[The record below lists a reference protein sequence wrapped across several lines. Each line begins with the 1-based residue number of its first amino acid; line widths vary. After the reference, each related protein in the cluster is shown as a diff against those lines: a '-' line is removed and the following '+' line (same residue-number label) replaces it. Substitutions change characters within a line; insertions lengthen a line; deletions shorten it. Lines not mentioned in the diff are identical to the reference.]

1 MADLAIIIGTA
12 LVGGLIAYRL
22 RLPVLLGYLVAGI
35 LVGPYSFGLV
45 TDLELVETLASIGV
59 VLLLFTIGME

>member
-1 MADLAIIIGTA
+1 MADFAIIMGAA

-35 LVGPYSFGLV
+35 LVGPFSFGLV
-45 TDLELVETLASIGV
+45 KNVDMVHTYCTQTCRESI
-59 VLLLFTIGME
+59 